1 MSPWIAGG
9 VKWPNLRTVGW
20 FVPRLLVHSDLW
32 IAEGKKWPN
41 PRSCRSFLPRSFVR
55 SFVY

>member
-32 IAEGKKWPN
+32 IAEGKK
-41 PRSCRSFLPRSFVR
+41 
-55 SFVY
+55 